1 MPRKKVHDEY
11 FRIPAYQI
19 LAGKSDDEMSRILG
33 ICKRTYKEKIKGYSD
48 FTSTQ
53 GQVLSMVLKV
63 SQDELFLTKNVSK

>member
-19 LAGKSDDEMSRILG
+19 LAGKSDDEMSKILG
-33 ICKRTYKEKIKGYSD
+33 VCKRTYKEKIKGYSD

-53 GQVLSMVLKV
+53 GQIVNASDKLK
-63 SQDELFLTKNVSK
+63 ENAEEKM